1 MIDLAA
7 QFRFWT
13 ADASKITDAMLVKAA
28 LNGDKES
35 ALLILQLCYLRTFD
49 KGAEKQDVIVRIL
62 YELTADDMPLNELQN
77 SQLWNKEIKSNSHEI
92 FLAANRLKLGDAFH
106 GYLKPCFEMAKEEY
120 GRPQFE
126 QKRRRKNW
134 LAIGFN
140 LAWRKDNA
148 EGQSENLERNSDI
161 TQSVYLLIEQYDKKH
176 GNLRSGINR
185 FLNGESDALPGSID
199 RLIKLKGFIDGGPY
213 IDHYRKVIARL
224 ARRTIFRFETAE
236 QGSRNADHRKLQIAS
251 HIFAG
256 CSKAC
261 KKHLSRILADITAG
275 DTSACAGNV
284 EDEIVR
290 INDRIAILNSYG
302 GDSRGVGNKGTG
314 PAGITKIYSANKSKF
329 ENVNLERASH
339 SDIAMDE
346 LLKMTPAAADAVR
359 LTDSMQSSDDCD
371 AVLAKLNALRKQSP
385 ADSEHLWRVL
395 IARFNVREAALKNLN
410 STRPTRLNN

>member
-13 ADASKITDAMLVKAA
+13 AGLSGISDADWVKAA
-28 LNGDKES
+28 LRGDKES

-77 SQLWNKEIKSNSHEI
+77 SQLWNKEIKNNSHEI

-106 GYLKPCFEMAKEEY
+106 GYLKRCFEMAKEEY

-224 ARRTIFRFETAE
+224 ARRTIKRFESAE
-236 QGSRNADHRKLQIAS
+236 KKADLQATVNFKL
-251 HIFAG
+251 
-256 CSKAC
+256 
-261 KKHLSRILADITAG
+261 L
-275 DTSACAGNV
+275 
-284 EDEIVR
+284 
-290 INDRIAILNSYG
+290 
-302 GDSRGVGNKGTG
+302 
-314 PAGITKIYSANKSKF
+314 
-329 ENVNLERASH
+329 RAY
-339 SDIAMDE
+339 
-346 LLKMTPAAADAVR
+346 
-359 LTDSMQSSDDCD
+359 SSD
-371 AVLAKLNALRKQSP
+371 APRSV
-385 ADSEHLWRVL
+385 
-395 IARFNVREAALKNLN
+395 KNTCQE
-410 STRPTRLNN
+410 S